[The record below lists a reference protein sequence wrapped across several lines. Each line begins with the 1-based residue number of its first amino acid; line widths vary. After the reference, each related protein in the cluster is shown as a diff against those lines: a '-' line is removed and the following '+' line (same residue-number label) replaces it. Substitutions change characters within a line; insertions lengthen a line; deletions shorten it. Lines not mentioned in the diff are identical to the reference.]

1 MTASL
6 PRAAAAAA
14 LVATWCATIAQA
26 AISEHEITSLP
37 GWEGAL
43 PSKMYSGYIPVG
55 KTAGVPG
62 HIHYWFIESQGN
74 PAKDP
79 VVYWTNGGPGGSG
92 INAGLLGEMGVFQLN
107 EDSLTP
113 QGVSL
118 IRNQFAWSTQAN
130 MIYVSQPKGV
140 GFSYCDDLSAKDC
153 VNNDVTA
160 AQDAYDFF
168 SNFFSSYP
176 EFASNDFYLTA
187 ESYGGIYIPMF
198 MNEMDTRGGFPN
210 LKGAAIGD
218 GCWGTSVGTCNFT
231 TGDAMH
237 ISAEFFKGHGMYSQT
252 LYETIKEECGDFS
265 DDAVVAE
272 PCASAL
278 KEMNDAVG
286 TFDVYNIYDTCSTNE
301 SSTKHTHQSM
311 VAAMSAQSV
320 SLGAHHSTSSIRHPQ
335 LVGAALNDYPCGG
348 DAVGK
353 WLSQDSVVQALHVKS
368 GLSGMTY
375 NWGPYNVSGDLRP
388 LYKKLAQKYHLLI
401 YSGDTDACVPFVGTE
416 TWTRELG
423 FEVKDGW
430 KPWLAQHMTR
440 PGVQRAGYRIKYET
454 PQGGQFTFATVQGA
468 GHMVPTYKPHFAL
481 TMLQNFLSGEF

>member
-130 MIYVSQPKGV
+130 MIYVSQPKG
-140 GFSYCDDLSAKDC
+140 DC

-301 SSTKHTHQSM
+301 SSTKHTHQTEILM
-311 VAAMSAQSV
+311 RACHLSAPRPGLESSV
-320 SLGAHHSTSSIRHPQ
+320 SR
-335 LVGAALNDYPCGG
+335 
-348 DAVGK
+348 
-353 WLSQDSVVQALHVKS
+353 
-368 GLSGMTY
+368 
-375 NWGPYNVSGDLRP
+375 
-388 LYKKLAQKYHLLI
+388 
-401 YSGDTDACVPFVGTE
+401 
-416 TWTRELG
+416 
-423 FEVKDGW
+423 
-430 KPWLAQHMTR
+430 
-440 PGVQRAGYRIKYET
+440 VQRAGYRIKYET